1 MQIAICNLQRTDKNK
16 SSVTAWETQCNS
28 VVKINLMKIL
38 LQTSLLVFAICLSA
52 CVGKGSSK
60 KEQTVVSDSSSVSDT
75 GYTGIK
81 QYMSGK
87 TLVKLVTF
95 KNGVRE
101 GLMRSFY
108 QTGELRQTWIY
119 KNGVREDSSIW
130 FYQQGQPFRSTPYK
144 NDTIDGIQRQY
155 YRTGSLKAKIGYSKG
170 LRTTFL
176 QEFTLNGNLVKGY
189 PDLDIKVADE
199 YKTKSLY
206 RLSLGLTNKS
216 INVRYYR
223 GDIANGVFDT
233 AHCKPIKSIRGIG
246 TLELKKTG
254 SSKSSTVGVIAAVLT
269 DFGNNYLLYKKIDL
283 PYPDLN

>member
-1 MQIAICNLQRTDKNK
+1 MKNIFQI
-16 SSVTAWETQCNS
+16 
-28 VVKINLMKIL
+28 IL
-38 LQTSLLVFAICLSA
+38 IIITFSYLTGCS
-52 CVGKGSSK
+52 GKGPAK
-60 KEQTVVSDSSSVSDT
+60 KEQSVVSDSSSVSDT

-130 FYQQGQPFRSTPYK
+130 FYQQGQPFRSTQYK

-155 YRTGSLKAKIGYSKG
+155 YRSGSLKAKIGYSKG
-170 LRTTFL
+170 LRTTFFE
-176 QEFTLNGNLVKGY
+176 EFSLDGKLIHNY
-189 PDLDIKVADE
+189 PDLDIKITDE

-206 RLSLGLTNKS
+206 RLSLGLSDKS
-216 INVRYYR
+216 INVKYYR
-223 GDIANGVFDT
+223 GDILKGIFDT
-233 AHCKPIKSIRGIG
+233 AHCKPIKAIKGIG
-246 TLELKKTG
+246 TLDLKKTG
-254 SSKSSTVGVIAAVLT
+254 SPKPSSIGIIAEILT
-269 DFGNNYLLYKKIDL
+269 DFGNNYLIYKKVEL
-283 PYPDLN
+283 PYQDLN

>member
-1 MQIAICNLQRTDKNK
+1 VFKLNHMKKLFLSNLVIFIVIC
-16 SSVTAWETQCNS
+16 VIGCN
-28 VVKINLMKIL
+28 
-38 LQTSLLVFAICLSA
+38 
-52 CVGKGSSK
+52 GKGTAK
-60 KEQTVVSDSSSVSDT
+60 KEPSVAIDSSSVSDT

-87 TLVKLVTF
+87 NLVKQVTL

-101 GLMRSFY
+101 GLMKSFY

-119 KNGVREDSSIW
+119 KNGMREDSSIW
-130 FYQQGQPFRSTPYK
+130 YYQQGQPFRSTPYK

-155 YRTGSLKAKIGYSKG
+155 YRNGRLRAKIGYSKG
-170 LRTTFL
+170 LRTTFF
-176 QEFTLNGNLVKGY
+176 QEFTLEGKLVQGY
-189 PDLDIKVADE
+189 PDLEIKVTDE

-223 GDIANGVFDT
+223 GDISNSIFDT
-233 AHCKPIKSIRGIG
+233 AHCKPIKSIMGIG

-254 SSKSSTVGVIAAVLT
+254 SPKPSTIGVIAEILT
-269 DFGNNYLLYKKIDL
+269 DFGNNYLVYKKVDL
-283 PYPDLN
+283 PYHDLN

>member
-1 MQIAICNLQRTDKNK
+1 MEKNYHLLFVTLIICSLIACT
-16 SSVTAWETQCNS
+16 
-28 VVKINLMKIL
+28 
-38 LQTSLLVFAICLSA
+38 
-52 CVGKGSSK
+52 GKGNAK
-60 KEQTVVSDSSSVSDT
+60 KEQIAVTDSSSVTDT

-101 GLMRSFY
+101 GLMKSFY

-144 NDTIDGIQRQY
+144 NDTIDGIQKQY
-155 YRTGSLKAKIGYSKG
+155 YRTGQLKAKIGYQKG

-176 QEFTLNGNLVKGY
+176 QEFSPDGNLIKGY
-189 PDLDIKVADE
+189 PDLDIKVTDE
-199 YKTKSLY
+199 YKTKSTYKLT
-206 RLSLGLTNKS
+206 LGLTNKS

-233 AHCKPIKSIRGIG
+233 TRCKSIKSIKGIG
-246 TLELKKTG
+246 TLILKKVGTQ
-254 SSKSSTVGVIAAVLT
+254 KPATVGIIAEILT
-269 DFGNNYLLYKKIDL
+269 DFGNNYLVYKKVEL
-283 PYPDLN
+283 PYHDLN

>member
-1 MQIAICNLQRTDKNK
+1 
-16 SSVTAWETQCNS
+16 
-28 VVKINLMKIL
+28 MKIIFQFFFVIL
-38 LQTSLLVFAICLSA
+38 IISYLTSCN
-52 CVGKGSSK
+52 GKGSTK
-60 KEQTVVSDSSSVSDT
+60 KEQAVVSDSSSVSDT

-87 TLVKLVTF
+87 TLVKLVSF

-144 NDTIDGIQRQY
+144 NDTIDGIQKQY

-176 QEFTLNGNLVKGY
+176 QEFTLDGKLVHGY
-189 PDLDIKVADE
+189 PGLEIKVADE

-223 GDIANGVFDT
+223 GDISNGIFDT
-233 AHCKPIKSIRGIG
+233 AHCKPIKSIKGIG
-246 TLELKKTG
+246 TLELKKSG
-254 SSKSSTVGVIAAVLT
+254 SPKPSTVGVIAEVLT
-269 DFGNNYLLYKKIDL
+269 DFGNNYLIYKKVDL